1 MELVDKELGQNKIVL
16 AFAEDKITTKNG
28 SSFREKMG
36 FCKTQVF
43 FIFYFKSVLFSCLF
57 SHFPRFCKTYNAMQS
72 RAAVELCVLKRDWVV
87 FSSFFVFQFIT
98 LKMIIIMESGRAV
111 LLHQSTF

>member
-36 FCKTQVF
+36 FCKLKF
-43 FIFYFKSVLFSCLF
+43 FYFLF
-57 SHFPRFCKTYNAMQS
+57 
-72 RAAVELCVLKRDWVV
+72 
-87 FSSFFVFQFIT
+87 
-98 LKMIIIMESGRAV
+98 
-111 LLHQSTF
+111 